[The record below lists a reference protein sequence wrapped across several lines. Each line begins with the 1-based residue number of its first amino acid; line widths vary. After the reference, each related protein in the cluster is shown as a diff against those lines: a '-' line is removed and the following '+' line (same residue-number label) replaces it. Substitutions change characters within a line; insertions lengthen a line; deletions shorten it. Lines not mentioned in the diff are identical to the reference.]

1 MNQPTR
7 RFLKV
12 LGRETKA
19 AFTPRTLGEIALTI
33 VAFWAVIAGILPL
46 AFGLHLTRTPLTFI
60 VFYLPALICFGS
72 LIFASAPLLFN
83 LQAQRY
89 AMFSLFRKT
98 NGGVGLTRSFVM
110 SIFIISIL
118 AFLALLWTFFHL

>member
-1 MNQPTR
+1 VNQPAR

-19 AFTPRTLGEIALTI
+19 AFTPRTLGGIALAI
-33 VAFWAVIAGILPL
+33 VAFWATIAGFLSFAL
-46 AFGLHLTRTPLTFI
+46 GLHLARTLLTFI

-89 AMFSLFRKT
+89 AMFSLFRK
-98 NGGVGLTRSFVM
+98 NKRGC
-110 SIFIISIL
+110 
-118 AFLALLWTFFHL
+118 WPDP